1 MCKNSTNEDIKN
13 GAGLK
18 PLSSSQTTS
27 KPSGVTTEQRGQ
39 TPNSGVRKDIFT
51 LQTGNNKDG
60 NN

>member
-27 KPSGVTTEQRGQ
+27 KSSGVTTEQRGQ

-60 NN
+60 NS